1 MTGRLAAGLAV
12 AALLAV
18 GCTWTTTRPTAP
30 SKSAPSAAP
39 TEDPSAHLPD
49 DPPAPAAT
57 AEESKL
63 AGTPK
68 VLIQD
73 VVGAT
78 PDEAQAIFAE
88 IAKEIAQCKPPT
100 SGVVRVRVKASGGDV
115 RTTLKATSNDEA
127 LDQCV
132 LTAVAVNVDE
142 ALEPST
148 SPSEDSPDLESVV
161 TVSW

>member
-1 MTGRLAAGLAV
+1 MPGRLAVGLAV
-12 AALLAV
+12 LALFVVA
-18 GCTWTTTRPTAP
+18 CTWTTTRPTAELAEP
-30 SKSAPSAAP
+30 SAPPA
-39 TEDPSAHLPD
+39 TDPSAHLPD
-49 DPPAPAAT
+49 DPPAPK
-57 AEESKL
+57 AETDKL

-78 PDEAQAIFAE
+78 PDEAKAIFAD
-88 IAKEIAQCKPPT
+88 IAKEIARCKAPA

-115 RTTLKATSNDEA
+115 RTTLKATSNDA
-127 LDQCV
+127 DVDQCV
-132 LTAVAVNVDE
+132 LTAVAVNVDN

-148 SPSEDSPDLESVV
+148 SPSEDSPNLESVV